1 MRKLN
6 LLLVG
11 IIVSGLLSGCS
22 DDNDKKIIVSSGENI
37 NFTLSN
43 AQSRTEYDNSNEYQ
57 INWTEGD
64 KVRIFC
70 EQAEDVKSADYTV
83 LLSSTDKNKG
93 TLQATENGL
102 KWGSEDV
109 HKFYAIYPADN
120 TKIIQKSGDI
130 ITFNLNKDQIC
141 TFTEDENGD
150 YISNPDMNN
159 AYMIAELSTNPVDNV
174 NLTFKPLMTT
184 LQITV
189 RGRSDVNSGTI
200 ALTGLSI
207 INNNV
212 KDRAAYQG
220 NFKYDLANKS
230 MIEDSSTPFTQT
242 IFVGINHVVKQEDGT
257 EITEQ
262 YIDLE
267 GGKSATF
274 TVFLPPMSVDATH
287 QLIVRPSVAGAT
299 ELEVTIGGN
308 TAADGQTITYPASS
322 KGKLTL
328 PTWPTEQTGNNW
340 ITPLDGNIYVQQLS
354 IPGTHDSGAYTTS
367 VLDAGRTQALT
378 LEEQWDMGVRAF
390 DIRTAF
396 YTLSNTFW
404 IFHGITVSDYS
415 LEQVLLAISSKL
427 EDNPGEFAIIQLKH
441 ETENVDLG
449 FFELKDLT
457 KWDDIYDIL
466 VKRLAETGKIV
477 KWKPDLTIDDCRG
490 KIILLTRDDYS
501 NRFYAGLV
509 SNWPDNDYGVARITS
524 SDDETTDYHVQ
535 DYYHYDSQAEANTK
549 IAKFEDLLNVTKGF
563 NISTSSYFTSKS
575 WALNH
580 VSGYVGAIGGTNQ
593 YMRNAQYVVPTIYRL
608 VEETAGPTGIV
619 FMDYAGQRE
628 SPSWAGLTTFT
639 MYGDLLPQSVINN
652 NYRYYMLRKMN

>member
-22 DDNDKKIIVSSGENI
+22 DDNDEKVIVSSGENI

-43 AQSRTEYDNSNEYQ
+43 AQSRTEYDSSNEYQ

-64 KVRIFC
+64 KIRIFC

-83 LLSSTDKNKG
+83 LLSQTDKNEG

-102 KWGSEDV
+102 KWGSEEL
-109 HKFYAIYPADN
+109 HKFYAIYPADDS
-120 TKIIQKSGDI
+120 KIIQKSGDI

-141 TFTEDENGD
+141 TFTEDENGN
-150 YISNPDMNN
+150 YIGNPDMNN

-242 IFVGINHVVKQEDGT
+242 IFVGINRVVKQEDGT
-257 EITEQ
+257 ETTEQ

-328 PTWPTEQTGNNW
+328 PEWPTEQTGNNW

-354 IPGTHDSGAYTTS
+354 IPGTHDSGAYTTT
-367 VLDAGRTQALT
+367 VADAGRTQALT
-378 LEEQWDMGVRAF
+378 IEEQWDMGIRAF
-390 DIRTAF
+390 DVRTA
-396 YTLSNTFW
+396 YRIMMRQFW
-404 IFHGITVSDYS
+404 IYHGMTVTDIS
-415 LEQVLLAISSKL
+415 LEILLQTVTEKL
-427 EDNPGEFAIIQLKH
+427 TENPGEFAIVQLRH
-441 ETENVDLG
+441 ETGALGVDANR
-449 FFELKDLT
+449 
-457 KWDDIYDIL
+457 WNDIYGTL
-466 VKRLAETGKIV
+466 VEKLANINKVVI
-477 KWKPDLTIDDCRG
+477 WRPDLTIDDCRG
-490 KIILLTRDDYS
+490 RIILLTRDDYS
-501 NRFYAGLV
+501 NRSYAGLI
-509 SNWPDNDYGVARITS
+509 SNWPDNATGTAKITNGNT
-524 SDDETTDYHVQ
+524 TTDYLVQ
-535 DYYHYDSQAEANTK
+535 DYYQYGSILGDDGGAEK
-549 IAKFEDLLNVTKGF
+549 INQFTNLLNITKGF
-563 NISTSSYFTSKS
+563 NVSSSSYFTEKA

-580 VSGYVGAIGGTNQ
+580 VSGYSGSVGGTNQ
-593 YMRNAQYVVPTIYRL
+593 YMKNAENVVPTIYRL

-628 SPSWAGLTTFT
+628 APSWAGLTTFT

-652 NYRYYMLRKMN
+652 NYRYYMLRKMD